1 MTTRTLFLTLAAI
14 TTDLQ
19 AETARLRFSPHRLAL
34 EALRERLDRVIDA
47 IVDEGIIEREEGEGS
62 RGREGG
68 SEGGR
73 E

>member
-19 AETARLRFSPHRLAL
+19 AETARLRLSPHRLAL

-47 IVDEGIIEREEGEGS
+47 IVDEGIVEEREEGEGS
-62 RGREGG
+62 RE
-68 SEGGR
+68 
-73 E
+73 